1 MHVICYSH
9 LRWNFVY
16 QRPQHLMSR
25 IAKQFPVV
33 FVEEPVFD
41 AAVPMLEHQVMSPN
55 LWILVPHLPA
65 GISGEMVNEM
75 QGQLLKNYFETNHI
89 EEHIAWYYTPMALAY
104 TQSFK
109 PSLVIYDCMDE
120 LSAFKNAPLELRRKE
135 EELFHLADLVF
146 TGGYSLYKAKKS
158 KHPEV
163 FLLPSS
169 IDKEHFAKARQR
181 TTEPFEQSVIPHP
194 RIGFFGVI
202 DERMDLELV
211 EELAKMKPEWHF
223 IFIGP
228 VVKISPESL
237 PLAHNLHFLG
247 SRSYGQLPDYISGW
261 EVAIMPFAINEATRF
276 ISPTKTPE
284 YLAAGR
290 PVVSTPIHDVV
301 HDYGGRGLVYIA
313 GDAAGFARDID
324 SILKE
329 NDRSKWLSKVDQA
342 LAQTSWDLSAG
353 KIMTEI
359 ERKLTQKKEH
369 LSSKKESDY
378 V

>member
-1 MHVICYSH
+1 
-9 LRWNFVY
+9 
-16 QRPQHLMSR
+16 MSR
-25 IAKQFPVV
+25 IAKHYPVV

-41 AAVPMLEHQVMSPN
+41 ATTPTLEQQMVNPN
-55 LWILVPHLPA
+55 LWVLVPHLP
-65 GISGEMVNEM
+65 GEVPTEKANEM
-75 QGQLLKNYFETNHI
+75 QEQLLRDYFEANHI
-89 EEHIAWYYTPMALAY
+89 VEHIAWYYTPMSLSY
-104 TQSFK
+104 TRSFH
-109 PSLVIYDCMDE
+109 PSLLVYDCMDE
-120 LSAFKNAPLELRRKE
+120 LSAFKNAPAELRHKE
-135 EELFHLADLVF
+135 AEMFELADLVF

-158 KHPEV
+158 KHAEV

-169 IDKEHFAKARQR
+169 IDKDHFTQARQR
-181 TTEPFEQSVIPHP
+181 STEPFEQSVIPPP

-211 EELAKMKPEWHF
+211 EQLAKMKPEWNF

-237 PLAHNLHFLG
+237 PVAPNLHFLG

-261 EVAIMPFAINEATRF
+261 EAAIMPFAINEATRY

-301 HDYGGRGLVYIA
+301 HDYGGRGLVYVS
-313 GDAAGFARDID
+313 GDAAGFARDIAQ
-324 SILKE
+324 ILADK
-329 NDRSKWLSKVDQA
+329 DRSTWLKKVDLA
-342 LAQTSWDLSAG
+342 LAQTSWDLSVE
-353 KIMTEI
+353 KVMTEI
-359 ERKLTQKKEH
+359 KRKLTEKKE
-369 LSSKKESDY
+369 LLKPKKESDY